1 MAREVSNRET
11 EASAAFDMLTST
23 RDALD
28 RDMQKWWQEY
38 TIKLNNYRSLKNES
52 LCNNPE
58 KLSTALEDIETNI
71 ERVKFERLDKLKH
84 ILYQQIF
91 K

>member
-1 MAREVSNRET
+1 MSNRET

-38 TIKLNNYRSLKNES
+38 TIKLNNYRSIKNES

-84 ILYQQIF
+84 IYQQPF
-91 K
+91 KCTSFE

>member
-1 MAREVSNRET
+1 MSNRET
-11 EASAAFDMLTST
+11 EASAAFDILTST

-38 TIKLNNYRSLKNES
+38 TIKLNNYRNIKNES

-58 KLSTALEDIETNI
+58 TLSTALEDIETNI

-84 ILYQQIF
+84 LLYQQIF